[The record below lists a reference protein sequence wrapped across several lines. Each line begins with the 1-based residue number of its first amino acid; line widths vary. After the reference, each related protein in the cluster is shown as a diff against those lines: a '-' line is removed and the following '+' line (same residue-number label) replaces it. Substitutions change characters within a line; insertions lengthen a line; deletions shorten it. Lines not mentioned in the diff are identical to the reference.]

1 MVNEAPEDLTR
12 TNINIYTADIEF
24 LKLHIGF
31 GWTTQVRELIREYVT
46 ALQTEIKVKQL
57 KPRVKP

>member
-12 TNINIYTADIEF
+12 TNINLYAEDIEF
-24 LKLHIGF
+24 LKLHMGY

-46 ALQTEIKVKQL
+46 AFKTEIKVKPKKA
-57 KPRVKP
+57 KP